1 MRTLGLLAIVVA
13 VGLSAGTG
21 VAEAARPF
29 GSGSREPGLNRV
41 RDAAAAATKR
51 ARAAWQ
57 RRAGQAGTRGNT
69 ARKGTDGTKGGQG
82 SKAKGS
88 SPPAEQHE
96 AASTLPLNTR
106 ETTTKLSFD
115 NHRVRIGLAV
125 AGVLAALVLAPKF
138 TIAVVGAGVLAALGY
153 ALVPP
158 LLAAIQHDGR
168 GNRFDV
174 FSEALKAHLTD
185 TAAGLSAHADRFHD
199 VGQGAGK
206 AWHGTLS
213 WLGEALGALAGSSAR
228 PTTASK

>member
-13 VGLSAGTG
+13 VGLPAGAG
-21 VAEAARPF
+21 VA
-29 GSGSREPGLNRV
+29 G
-41 RDAAAAATKR
+41 AATRFNGPRNGSEAGR
-51 ARAAWQ
+51 AGRRSTERLERTKARLRAAWEQ
-57 RRAGQAGTRGNT
+57 RRASQQGPGDATKDRATDTPKGASTTSGEHTASKTGQA
-69 ARKGTDGTKGGQG
+69 D
-82 SKAKGS
+82 S
-88 SPPAEQHE
+88 
-96 AASTLPLNTR
+96 R

-115 NHRVRIGLAV
+115 NHRVRVGLAV

-158 LLAAIQHDGR
+158 LLAAIQHDGK

-185 TAAGLSAHADRFHD
+185 TAAGLKAHADRFRD

-213 WLGEALGALAGSSAR
+213 WLGEALGTLAGNSAR
-228 PTTASK
+228 TATASN